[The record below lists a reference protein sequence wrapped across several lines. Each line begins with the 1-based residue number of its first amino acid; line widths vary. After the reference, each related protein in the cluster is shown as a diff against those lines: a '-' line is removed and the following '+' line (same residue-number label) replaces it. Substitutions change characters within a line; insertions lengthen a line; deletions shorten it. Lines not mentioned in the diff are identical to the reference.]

1 MQCSADVLRSTIA
14 PGLSGQWACD
24 LTTERLEWSDEV
36 FDLFG
41 LPHGIVPDRATAIAR
56 YAPASL
62 VAMECLRAAAIRD
75 RSGFSLDAQIRT
87 PHGLTRWIRIVAR
100 VDHSSDGRP
109 RLSGT
114 KTDVTAEYRPNGPSI
129 L

>member
-1 MQCSADVLRSTIA
+1 MQCTNVDLRSSIA

-24 LTTERLEWSDEV
+24 LTTERLQWSDEV

-87 PHGLTRWIRIVAR
+87 PHGLTRWIRIVER
-100 VDHSSDGRP
+100 VDHGSDDRP
-109 RLSGT
+109 TLSGT
-114 KTDVTAEYRPNGPSI
+114 KTDVTDDYQPNGP
-129 L
+129 